1 MSALLDLVPRWLL
14 LALLAAALV
23 LVGVERTQVLKARAD
38 TTAAQR
44 DYAAYRATQAEAGR
58 LAERAA
64 RAQESTWRTAFEKEA
79 RDGQARINLA
89 RADADRAGAAL
100 DGLRRQ
106 LSAVLAAERGAPSGA
121 QPTAAGP
128 AAGTALDL
136 LADMLSGGG
145 AALVELAGFADAA
158 HSAGLTCQRSAGAL
172 TSAAQ

>member
-1 MSALLDLVPRWLL
+1 MTALLEFVPRWLL

-38 TTAAQR
+38 TAGVQR
-44 DYAAYRATQAEAGR
+44 DYAAYRATQTEAGR

-79 RDGQARINLA
+79 RDGQERIDLA
-89 RADADRAGAAL
+89 RRDADRAGAAL

-106 LSAVLAAERGAPSGA
+106 LSAVLAAERGASGGA
-121 QPTAAGP
+121 QPAAAGP

-145 AALVELAGFADAA
+145 EALVEVARFADAA
-158 HSAGLTCQRSAGAL
+158 HAAGLTCQRAGAL
-172 TSAAQ
+172 TAGQQ